1 MKKNKIIIIID
12 LVIAVLFLITI
23 VFQNNIEDFMIK
35 KRFQN
40 KI

>member
-12 LVIAVLFLITI
+12 LVIAALFLITI

-35 KRFQN
+35 K
-40 KI
+40 KISK